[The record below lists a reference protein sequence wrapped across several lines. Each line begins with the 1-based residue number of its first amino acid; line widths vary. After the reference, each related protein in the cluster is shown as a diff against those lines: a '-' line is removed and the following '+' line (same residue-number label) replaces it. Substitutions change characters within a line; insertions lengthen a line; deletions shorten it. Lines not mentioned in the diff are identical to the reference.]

1 MSLKD
6 MFKKRTLS
14 PQEIK
19 QAERVRKAKDTLLE
33 FQAPE
38 GLFQKCNCCGKPV
51 YNEDLIENDYVCPVC
66 GNYFRIRPKTRIA
79 MVLDK
84 DTFEEWDAKMK
95 FENPLEFS
103 GYEEKVRRLRE
114 QTGLD
119 EAVVTGKVM
128 IAGHPAVIGV
138 CDGRFMMAS
147 MGEVV
152 GEKIT
157 RAIERATK
165 ENLPV
170 ILFACSGGARMQ
182 EGIVSLMQM
191 AKTAAALKRH
201 SEKGLLYVSVLTDP
215 TTGGV
220 TASFAMLGDIIL
232 AEPGS
237 LIGFAG
243 PRVIEQTIGQKLP
256 EGFQR
261 PEFLLEHGFLD
272 GIVERGS
279 MRDVLSLIL
288 KLHDTRKCYGEF
300 PQETSARS
308 FDTFGKKKKQKK
320 QKNLTAWDR
329 VQIARS
335 SDRPSA
341 AEYIDAIFDDF
352 MEFHGDRGV
361 RDDNA
366 IIGGIATLDG
376 QPVTVIGIRKGHT
389 TKENIR
395 CNFGMPS
402 PEGYKKALRL
412 MKQAEKFGRAVIAFV
427 DTPGAFCGL
436 EAEERGQGEAIAR
449 NLLEMS
455 DLKVPVLS
463 VVIGEGGS
471 GGALALAVGNEVWMM
486 ENATYTILSPE
497 GFASILWKDS
507 RKAPEAAEVM
517 KVTAAHLKEL
527 GIIERIIPEEY
538 PASEENLPEIAEYMK
553 IRMKQFLEKQTG
565 KSGLQIAQERYE
577 RFRKM

>member
-1 MSLKD
+1 MGVGLIIAAVTIGATVATTLFAKGPRSTKGAD
-6 MFKKRTLS
+6 MAPANLDAFRLTTAEEGTVIPRVFGTVRLPGNLLYYGNLS
-14 PQEIK
+14 SE
-19 QAERVRKAKDTLLE
+19 
-33 FQAPE
+33 PE
-38 GLFQKCNCCGKPV
+38 
-51 YNEDLIENDYVCPVC
+51 
-66 GNYFRIRPKTRIA
+66 
-79 MVLDK
+79 
-84 DTFEEWDAKMK
+84 
-95 FENPLEFS
+95 
-103 GYEEKVRRLRE
+103 YEETTV
-114 QTGLD
+114 G
-119 EAVVTGKVM
+119 GK
-128 IAGHPAVIGV
+128 G
-138 CDGRFMMAS
+138 
-147 MGEVV
+147 
-152 GEKIT
+152 
-157 RAIERATK
+157 
-165 ENLPV
+165 
-170 ILFACSGGARMQ
+170 
-182 EGIVSLMQM
+182 
-191 AKTAAALKRH
+191 
-201 SEKGLLYVSVLTDP
+201 
-215 TTGGV
+215 
-220 TASFAMLGDIIL
+220 
-232 AEPGS
+232 
-237 LIGFAG
+237 
-243 PRVIEQTIGQKLP
+243 
-256 EGFQR
+256 
-261 PEFLLEHGFLD
+261 
-272 GIVERGS
+272 
-279 MRDVLSLIL
+279 
-288 KLHDTRKCYGEF
+288 
-300 PQETSARS
+300 
-308 FDTFGKKKKQKK
+308 GKKKKQKK